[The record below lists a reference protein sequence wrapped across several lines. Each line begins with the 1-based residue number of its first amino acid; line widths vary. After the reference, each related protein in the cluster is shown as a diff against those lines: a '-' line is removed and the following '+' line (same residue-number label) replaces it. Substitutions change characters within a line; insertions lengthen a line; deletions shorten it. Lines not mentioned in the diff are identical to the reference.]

1 MHERCSRR
9 PTRSSL
15 KASRLPICATQ
26 ERCLSSFQFVK
37 FSAVSGKVRRK
48 RIQATRMVGSG
59 LCLLDRLFGR
69 LGLCRVSHRPG
80 VAVRGVIGGNL
91 QPLGGGGSLQHDVL
105 RNLSIFFLGVL
116 VLCLGGEADIPV
128 APTFNG
134 GHETFILLL
143 RKLPDYDIQIGFRH
157 FLFPQLPSEHSTWSS
172 MQLLTWLCNYAA
184 GGCAVWGIA
193 LGSLRRGRLFGWFAE
208 NSATTFA
215 QAGPLLVHAGGDA
228 LHTRNFR
235 RAKPKNI
242 AGAKPALIVL
252 RKCVARCRQHCQP
265 ESQPRCDL
273 EITECEQID
282 WHSRPP
288 GLTDVAADRQTLT
301 AFESIHDCIDMNANA
316 SRLST
321 ATKPKFCI
329 GDHSTVA
336 NPHVE
341 PAAFGA
347 WDPREP
353 GRAGRPRPPRIA

>member
-1 MHERCSRR
+1 MHERSSRR
-9 PTRSSL
+9 PTRSSPR
-15 KASRLPICATQ
+15 ASRLPICATQ
-26 ERCLSSFQFVK
+26 ERCLSSFQLREFPAIRHCER
-37 FSAVSGKVRRK
+37 SEAIQRWIRELWIASSRSLSSGAHSRDPLAPRNDGKYD
-48 RIQATRMVGSG
+48 AVGSG
-59 LCLLDRLFGR
+59 FCLFDRLFGR

-91 QPLGGGGSLQHDVL
+91 QPLGGGGSLQHDVV

-116 VLCLGGEADIPV
+116 VLCLGGEADISV

-157 FLFPQLPSEHSTWSS
+157 SLFPQLPSEHSTWSS
-172 MQLLTWLCNYAA
+172 MQLLTALCNYAP
-184 GGCAVWGIA
+184 GGCAIWGIA
-193 LGSLRRGRLFGWFAE
+193 LGSLGRGRLFGWFAE

-215 QAGPLLVHAGGDA
+215 QTGPLLVHAGGDA

-235 RAKPKNI
+235 RAKSKNI
-242 AGAKPALIVL
+242 ARAKPALIVL
-252 RKCVARCRQHCQP
+252 RECVARCRQHET

-273 EITECEQID
+273 EITEREQIN
-282 WHSRPP
+282 WHSGPP

-321 ATKPKFCI
+321 
-329 GDHSTVA
+329 TVA
-336 NPHVE
+336 PK
-341 PAAFGA
+341 
-347 WDPREP
+347 
-353 GRAGRPRPPRIA
+353 ICI